1 AIRLAV
7 REVAAAITA
16 STITTVAV
24 FLPIAFIGDMTGELF
39 RPFALTVAIAMTASL
54 FVALTIVPVLAYWFL
69 KPGASVRDADGNEID
84 PEDPAAPPSRLQ
96 RGYLPV
102 LGWTLNHSWVTLLI
116 AVVVLGGT
124 VALAPLMKTNF
135 LGDSGQNT
143 FTVTQELAPAAS
155 LDAEDAAAQKVEAV
169 LTGIDGV
176 ETVQTSIG

>member
-1 AIRLAV
+1 MRRVEA
-7 REVAAAITA
+7 
-16 STITTVAV
+16 
-24 FLPIAFIGDMTGELF
+24 
-39 RPFALTVAIAMTASL
+39 
-54 FVALTIVPVLAYWFL
+54 
-69 KPGASVRDADGNEID
+69 GAQGQHKI
-84 PEDPAAPPSRLQ
+84 Q

-155 LDAEDAAAQKVEAV
+155 LDAEKRAGA
-169 LTGIDGV
+169 LPN
-176 ETVQTSIG
+176 QTR